1 MGGYIMKYRFFFV
14 FLVSLGAVFSF
25 VAQLAAANLTVMPT
39 SLRIAPPKAADIV
52 TIRNEGRRPVKMQI
66 RLFRWEQKGG
76 KDVYHPAQGVVATP
90 PFITIKGGADGNI
103 RVIRTAKTA
112 VSGTESYR
120 LIIDELPSS
129 RVRARVKGQAASVEV
144 VTRQILPVFFTSTPE
159 PGGNHGGGAA
169 APRLSFRAQ
178 AARGGYEITAINGS
192 RAVLRIGAVSL
203 WAGGTEIGRSG
214 RSVGNVLPKSEVKFF
229 VPAKGG
235 GKPQEI
241 RVLEGKGI
249 EGTYPLQ

>member
-1 MGGYIMKYRFFFV
+1 MKYRSLFM
-14 FLVSLGAVFSF
+14 FLFSLWTAACGLI
-25 VAQLAAANLTVMPT
+25 AQATAANLTVMPT

-76 KDVYHPAQGVVATP
+76 KDVYLPAQGVVANP

-103 RVIRTAKTA
+103 RIIRTAKTA
-112 VSGTESYR
+112 VRGTESYR

-129 RVRARVKGQAASVEV
+129 RVRAKVSGQAASVEV

-159 PGGNHGGGAA
+159 SGGNQGGVA
-169 APRLSFRAQ
+169 APRLSFHAQ

-192 RAVLRIGAVSL
+192 NAVLRIGAVSL
-203 WAGGTEIGRSG
+203 LAGGTEIGRSG
-214 RSVGNVLPKSEVKFF
+214 RAVGNVLPKSEIKFF

-241 RVLEGKGI
+241 RILEGKGV
-249 EGTYPLQ
+249 ERTYPIQ

>member
-1 MGGYIMKYRFFFV
+1 MKYRFL
-14 FLVSLGAVFSF
+14 FLSLFSLAFAGVFS
-25 VAQLAAANLTVMPT
+25 AQAEAANLTVMPT
-39 SLRIAPPKAADIV
+39 SLRVAPPKAADIV

-76 KDVYHPAQGVVATP
+76 KDVYLPAQGVVATP

-112 VSGTESYR
+112 IQGTESYR

-129 RVRARVKGQAASVEV
+129 RVRAKVKGQAASVEV

-159 PGGNHGGGAA
+159 SGGNRGGRGGAVV
-169 APRLSFRAQ
+169 APPPLSFHAQ
-178 AARGGYEITAINGS
+178 VARGGYEITAANAS
-192 RAVLRIGAVSL
+192 SAVLRIGAVSL
-203 WAGGTEIGRSG
+203 WAGGSEIGHSG
-214 RSVGNVLPKSEVKFF
+214 RAIGNILPKSELKFF

-235 GKPQEI
+235 GKPQQI
-241 RVLEGKGI
+241 RVADGKGA
-249 EGTYPLQ
+249 EKTYPIQ